1 MKCPTSFHTAPPPSP
16 PQSSCL
22 SRESR
27 SCLIPSHL
35 PCVCFITRF
44 CTSCLEVCSLPGL
57 PASTFAPPG
66 SLPAH
71 QPKCFSES
79 VGTSGRLH
87 LWPST
92 PLAVYAAAP
101 GSAAPVPA
109 LLHILHLP
117 TVLPASTQVTAS
129 CSENPSPF
137 PCRLHPPRSSGSS
150 ERPALCTQPA
160 ALPFISAPRVSKI
173 ELPET
178 RK

>member
-92 PLAVYAAAP
+92 PLPLAQQP
-101 GSAAPVPA
+101 QSLRSFTSSISPRSFP
-109 LLHILHLP
+109 LLP
-117 TVLPASTQVTAS
+117 RSQLPARKTLL
-129 CSENPSPF
+129 PF
-137 PCRLHPPRSSGSS
+137 PAGCILLVHLALQRGQPCALNQPRCPLFQPPVF
-150 ERPALCTQPA
+150 P
-160 ALPFISAPRVSKI
+160 K
-173 ELPET
+173 
-178 RK
+178 